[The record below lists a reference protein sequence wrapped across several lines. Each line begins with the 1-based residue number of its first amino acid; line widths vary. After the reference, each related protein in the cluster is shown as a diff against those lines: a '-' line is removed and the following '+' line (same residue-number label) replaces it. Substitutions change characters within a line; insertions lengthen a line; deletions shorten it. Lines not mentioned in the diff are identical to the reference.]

1 MFYLNDGTLG
11 GPVQVILANLHT
23 VECETRGFGL
33 DVNHSKRV
41 KISSDP
47 VTFGEFRCT
56 VPYHLVVK
64 PEIATLLSS
73 PIVSLE

>member
-1 MFYLNDGTLG
+1 MQD
-11 GPVQVILANLHT
+11 ILADLHT
-23 VECETRGFGL
+23 VECETRGFSQ
-33 DVNHSKRV
+33 DANHSKCV

-56 VPYHLVVK
+56 APGHLVIN

-73 PIVSLE
+73 PIVSLEGFE